1 VSHSMSQSAIL
12 QAPKRQWLACIATVA
27 GVLLGECAMAVPAH
41 SADFYSSEP
50 YPAPSYQNESYRY
63 APVPSSYYQGAAYR
77 SNCAPCG
84 CSSCGCSPC
93 GCGRCGCTWRC
104 GAAVQPRGHVIE
116 RRVVER
122 EYYERRYALGGHRQ
136 YRSYGYEEPQ
146 WSANPAPAEYE
157 EPRSTSFPY
166 GYGGVRRGSYDYS
179 EAPRPPAAVMG
190 RPGGYYYGYPE

>member
-1 VSHSMSQSAIL
+1 VSHSMYQSAIL
-12 QAPKRQWLACIATVA
+12 QAPKRQWLACIATFA

-41 SADFYSSEP
+41 SADFYNSEP

-63 APVPSSYYQGAAYR
+63 APVPSPYYQGAAYR

-84 CSSCGCSPC
+84 CNPCGCSPC
-93 GCGRCGCTWRC
+93 GCVRCGCTWRC
-104 GAAVQPRGHVIE
+104 GVAVQPRGHVIE

-122 EYYERRYALGGHRQ
+122 EYYERRYVGGHRP
-136 YRSYGYEEPQ
+136 YRYGYEEPQ
-146 WSANPAPAEYE
+146 WSAYSAPAEYE

-179 EAPRPPAAVMG
+179 EAPRPPAAV
-190 RPGGYYYGYPE
+190 YYNGYPDY